1 MEVLLRAEKGTST
14 KPMVEYAEEKL
25 SKLDKYIENA
35 ENVTANI
42 LVKYRPNG
50 TKVEA
55 TIPIKSLILRAEEV
69 QPDYYAAVDVVLD
82 KLERQ
87 IKKNKYKIKN
97 HNTKI
102 EDTFAFEA
110 IDLDDLE
117 AYENEPQIVKRKKIE
132 SKPMS
137 EDEALLQME
146 LLGHEFFL
154 YKDAETNRACVVY
167 KRNDGNYG
175 LIESD

>member
-1 MEVLLRAEKGTST
+1 MLVLVVIFFFLIGPVNSHSKQPIDVEIEKGTST
-14 KPMVEYAEEKL
+14 KPMIEYAEEKL

-87 IKKNKYKIKN
+87 IKKNKLKTITQRLKI
-97 HNTKI
+97 H
-102 EDTFAFEA
+102 
-110 IDLDDLE
+110 
-117 AYENEPQIVKRKKIE
+117 
-132 SKPMS
+132 
-137 EDEALLQME
+137 LL
-146 LLGHEFFL
+146 LKLS
-154 YKDAETNRACVVY
+154 
-167 KRNDGNYG
+167 
-175 LIESD
+175 I